1 MSTAKIDMTHPS
13 RFQGHQIVTRTY
25 KITIAA
31 KIDIT
36 HLSRFQQHQIVTH
49 TYEIIIAAKID
60 IRTSI
65 QSSQYKTV
73 STLAIFRKKL
83 PPEHI
88 PEYLS
93 ALHLQPTE
101 GMCYQNCILEVFR
114 NGGEIKFGSMGWKK
128 KSDGTVWYEFGG
140 KDWTGVKQFMKIG
153 IANREDFKKDEEE
166 DEEDD
171 DVYVC
176 AYNW

>member
-1 MSTAKIDMTHPS
+1 MTLLIRDFPTVDGHFWVVRDGKIIDWDFTHYDMVKKIWGLTDE
-13 RFQGHQIVTRTY
+13 QIHLEADENTQ
-25 KITIAA
+25 KIM
-31 KIDIT
+31 
-36 HLSRFQQHQIVTH
+36 
-49 TYEIIIAAKID
+49 
-60 IRTSI
+60 
-65 QSSQYKTV
+65 
-73 STLAIFRKKL
+73 LAIFQKKL
-83 PPEHI
+83 LPEHI

-93 ALHLQPTE
+93 ALDKHFLPFQPTE

-153 IANREDFKKDEEE
+153 IANREAIKKDEEE